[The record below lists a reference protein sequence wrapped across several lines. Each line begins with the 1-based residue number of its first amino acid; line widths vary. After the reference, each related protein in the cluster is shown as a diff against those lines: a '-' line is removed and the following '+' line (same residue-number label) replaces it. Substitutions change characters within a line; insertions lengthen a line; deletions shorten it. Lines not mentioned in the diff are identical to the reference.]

1 MSIVIQLEIWHMFL
15 VSLAHQIRKVELRM
29 HQMEAHALT
38 PTYKEVCHIIVIDP
52 CLIKTNLHKIFQ
64 S

>member
-1 MSIVIQLEIWHMFL
+1 MFL

-38 PTYKEVCHIIVIDP
+38 PTNKEVCHIVIDP